1 MIASY
6 CKADL
11 KKQVTGAALDLSLL
25 PSTVSGQEGLEA
37 IMSLIEGFVRLGG
50 YFMQIDIADTETL
63 KQAQA
68 HPEQY
73 PALSVRVSGWNAR
86 FATLNKEWQDMII
99 ERDSK

>member
-1 MIASY
+1 
-6 CKADL
+6 
-11 KKQVTGAALDLSLL
+11 
-25 PSTVSGQEGLEA
+25 
-37 IMSLIEGFVRLGG
+37 
-50 YFMQIDIADTETL
+50 MQIDIADTETL